1 MKEQE
6 ATKSGTIEPISL
18 PPDKV
23 FGWQGII
30 MPHDYYLTFTVLDIE
45 TVKKAKRH
53 AEIGKDQFDLIPK
66 PEKYWSPEAIKDIET
81 FYFPCVVYNINPVE
95 SAPRYV
101 MIPVSELKRVGIDR
115 CSEQKD

>member
-1 MKEQE
+1 MQE
-6 ATKSGTIEPISL
+6 REDAESGTIQPTL
-18 PPDKV
+18 PPPDKV

-30 MPHDYYLTFTVLDIE
+30 MPYDYYLGFSLLDVE
-45 TVKKAKRH
+45 TVKKAKRC

-66 PEKYWSPEAIKDIET
+66 PEKYWSPEAIEDIGS
-81 FYFPCVVYNINPVE
+81 FYFPCIVYNINPSE

-101 MIPVSELKRVGIDR
+101 MIPVSELKRVGIDC